1 MADSN
6 FQAISIIDT
15 LDEHGGTIREINAVS
30 LETDTVKPETL
41 LVGTTAHDAKGNA
54 IVGTMPVGGKTMAKE
69 QTIAGSLTHPQK
81 IIASLSTVGSASI
94 TGTISKIPVKEVEY
108 LGPYAIDPTF
118 EDQTLNTNQKI
129 MTDDVTVKAI
139 AVSRTS
145 NTSGGI
151 TVYIGGLE

>member
-1 MADSN
+1 MADSTI
-6 FQAISIIDT
+6 QAIT
-15 LDEHGGTIREINAVS
+15 
-30 LETDTVKPETL
+30 
-41 LVGTTAHDAKGNA
+41 
-54 IVGTMPVGGKTMAKE
+54 KE
-69 QTIAGSLTHPQK
+69 QTIAGSLAHPQK

-94 TGTISKIPVKEVEY
+94 TGTISKTPVKEVEY
-108 LGPYAIDPTF
+108 LGPYVIDPTF
-118 EDQTLNTNQKI
+118 EDRTLNTNQKI